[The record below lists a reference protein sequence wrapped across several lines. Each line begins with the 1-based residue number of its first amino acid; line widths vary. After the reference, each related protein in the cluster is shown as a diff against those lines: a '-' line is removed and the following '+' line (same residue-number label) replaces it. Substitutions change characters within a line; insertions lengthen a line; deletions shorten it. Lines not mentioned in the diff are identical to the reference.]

1 MLRKVK
7 KIVKGEKKV
16 DGAGVQLIR
25 VIGKP
30 DVYDFDPFLM
40 LDAFDSDDPETY
52 IKGFPWHPH
61 RGIETVTY
69 LLEGE
74 IDHGDSLGNSG
85 VIKNGDCQWMTA
97 GSGIIHQEMPQ
108 PAPRLLGT
116 QLWVNLPA
124 KYKMTA
130 PKYRDFGSAD
140 MPLVEDGDSIVR
152 IIAGQYQGTKGPMEE
167 ITVQPTY
174 LDVTID
180 AGGSFEFHTNPEDT
194 LFIYIIYGT
203 VLLPS
208 EGNRELPGRQAVLF
222 DRGDQLQIKG
232 SSEGEARL
240 LLFSGKPLGEPVEWG
255 GPIVMNTKE
264 ELKLAFKEIDEGT
277 FIKEHHS
284 DGTISS
290 KAVNS
295 SFYKK

>member
-1 MLRKVK
+1 MLNMVK

-40 LDAFDSDDPETY
+40 LDAFDSDNPDTY

-85 VIKNGDCQWMTA
+85 VIRNGQCQWMTA

-124 KYKMTA
+124 GDKMTV
-130 PKYRDFGSAD
+130 PKYRDFKSSD
-140 MPLVEDGDSIVR
+140 MPVVEDKGSIVR
-152 IIAGQYQGTKGPMEE
+152 IIAGEFNGTKGPMEE

-174 LDVTID
+174 LDVTVKSGCSFYYD
-180 AGGSFEFHTNPEDT
+180 ADPENT
-194 LFIYIIYGT
+194 LFIYIIHGS
-203 VLLPS
+203 LIFPAEDSRILPA
-208 EGNRELPGRQAVLF
+208 REAVLF
-222 DRGDQLQIKG
+222 ERGDRLHLKAG
-232 SSEGEARL
+232 SDEEVRL
-240 LLFSGKPLGEPVEWG
+240 LLFSGKPLNEPIEWG

-264 ELKLAFKEIDEGT
+264 ELNQAFKDIEEEA
-277 FIKEHHS
+277 FIKEHLS
-284 DGTISS
+284 DGTIRN
-290 KAVNS
+290 KQVNKN
-295 SFYKK
+295 FYK

>member
-1 MLRKVK
+1 MINKVK
-7 KIVKGEKKV
+7 KIVKGEHKV

-30 DVYDFDPFLM
+30 DIYDFDPFLM
-40 LDAFDSDDPETY
+40 LDAFDSDNPETY

-85 VIKNGDCQWMTA
+85 VIRNGDCQWMTA

-124 KYKMTA
+124 KDKMTA
-130 PKYRDFGSAD
+130 PKYRDFSNSD
-140 MPLVEDGDSIVR
+140 MPIIENNGSIVR
-152 IIAGQYQGTKGPMEE
+152 IIAGDFKGAKGPMEE

-174 LDVTID
+174 LDVTVKS
-180 AGGSFEFHTNPEDT
+180 GGSFYYENSPENT
-194 LFIYIIYGT
+194 LFIYIIHGSLIFPAEDNR
-203 VLLPS
+203 LLPA
-208 EGNRELPGRQAVLF
+208 RQAVLF
-222 DRGDQLQIKG
+222 EQGEKLGLQAKG
-232 SSEGEARL
+232 NEEARL
-240 LLFSGKPLGEPVEWG
+240 LLFSGKPLNEPIEWG

-264 ELKLAFKEIDEGT
+264 ELKLAFKEIEEGT
-277 FIKEHHS
+277 FIKEHLH
-284 DGTISS
+284 DGSIRN
-290 KAVNS
+290 KEVNKN
-295 SFYKK
+295 YYR

>member
-1 MLRKVK
+1 MINKVK
-7 KIVKGEKKV
+7 KIVKGENKV
-16 DGAGVQLIR
+16 DGAGVHLIR

-40 LDAFDSDDPETY
+40 LDAFDSDNPDTY

-85 VIKNGDCQWMTA
+85 IIRDGQCQWMTA

-108 PAPRLLGT
+108 PAPRMLGT

-124 KYKMTA
+124 GDKMTA
-130 PKYRDFGSAD
+130 PKYRDFKSSD
-140 MPLVEDGDSIVR
+140 MPVVEDEGSIVR
-152 IIAGQYQGTKGPMEE
+152 IIAGEYNGTKGPMED

-174 LDVTID
+174 LDVTVKN
-180 AGGSFEFHTNPEDT
+180 GGSFYYDTDPENT
-194 LFIYIIYGT
+194 LFIYIIQGSLIFPAEDNR
-203 VLLPS
+203 LLPA
-208 EGNRELPGRQAVLF
+208 REAVLF
-222 DRGDQLQIKG
+222 ERGNKLHLKAGND
-232 SSEGEARL
+232 EEARL
-240 LLFSGKPLGEPVEWG
+240 LLFSGKPLNEPIEWG

-264 ELKLAFKEIDEGT
+264 ELSLAFKDIEENT
-277 FIKEHHS
+277 FIKEHLD
-284 DGTISS
+284 DGTIRN
-290 KAVNS
+290 KQVNK
-295 SFYKK
+295 SFYG

>member
-1 MLRKVK
+1 MINMVK
-7 KIVKGEKKV
+7 KIVKGEKKI

-40 LDAFDSDDPETY
+40 LDAFDSDNPDTY

-85 VIKNGDCQWMTA
+85 VIQDGQCQWMTA

-124 KYKMTA
+124 GDKMTA
-130 PKYRDFGSAD
+130 PKYRDFQSSD
-140 MPLVEDGDSIVR
+140 MPVIEDEGSKVR
-152 IIAGQYQGTKGPMEE
+152 IIAGEYNETKGPMED

-174 LDVTID
+174 LDITVKS
-180 AGGSFEFHTNPEDT
+180 GGSFYYDPDPENT
-194 LFIYIIYGT
+194 LFIYIIHGSLILPAEDRR
-203 VLLPS
+203 VLPA
-208 EGNRELPGRQAVLF
+208 REAVLF
-222 DRGDQLQIKG
+222 EQGDKLHLKAG
-232 SSEGEARL
+232 DNEEARL
-240 LLFSGKPLGEPVEWG
+240 LLFSGKPLNEPIEWG

-264 ELKLAFKEIDEGT
+264 ELNHAFKDIEEEN
-277 FIKEHHS
+277 FIKEHLP
-284 DGTISS
+284 DGTISD
-290 KAVNS
+290 KKVNKN
-295 SFYKK
+295 FYK

>member
-7 KIVKGEKKV
+7 REVKGENTV

-30 DVYDFDPFLM
+30 DVEDFDPFLM
-40 LDAFDSDDPETY
+40 LDAFDSDNPETY

-74 IDHGDSLGNSG
+74 IQHGDSIGNSG
-85 VIKNGDCQWMTA
+85 VITDGDCQWMTA

-108 PAPRLLGT
+108 AAPKMLGT
-116 QLWVNLPA
+116 QLWINLPA
-124 KYKMTA
+124 KDKMTV
-130 PKYRDFGSAD
+130 PKYRDFKQAD
-140 MPLVEDGDSIVR
+140 IPLVETDHSSVR
-152 IIAGQYQGTKGPMEE
+152 VIAGEYHDAKGPMEE

-174 LDVTID
+174 LDVSINPH
-180 AGGSFEFHTNPEDT
+180 GSFTFETDSQNT
-194 LFIYIIYGT
+194 LFIYIISGSAI
-203 VLLPS
+203 LPA
-208 EGNRELPGRQAVLF
+208 ENNRELSAKRAVLF
-222 DRGDQLQIKG
+222 D
-232 SSEGEARL
+232 EGEELNLKAGDKTL
-240 LLFSGKPLGEPVEWG
+240 QFLLFSGKPLNEPIEWG

-264 ELKLAFKEIDEGT
+264 ELQLAFREIKEGT

-284 DGTISS
+284 DGTISNREI
-290 KAVNS
+290 NS
-295 SFYKK
+295 SFYM

>member
-1 MLRKVK
+1 MINKVK
-7 KIVKGEKKV
+7 KIVKGENKV
-16 DGAGVQLIR
+16 DGAGVHLIR

-40 LDAFDSDDPETY
+40 LDAFDSDNPDTY

-85 VIKNGDCQWMTA
+85 VIQDGQCQWMTA

-108 PAPRLLGT
+108 PAPRMLGT

-124 KYKMTA
+124 GDKMTA
-130 PKYRDFGSAD
+130 PKYRDFQSSD
-140 MPLVEDGDSIVR
+140 MPVIEDKGSKVR
-152 IIAGQYQGTKGPMEE
+152 IIAGEFNGAKGPMED

-174 LDVTID
+174 LDVTIKS
-180 AGGSFEFHTNPEDT
+180 GGSFYYDTEPENT
-194 LFIYIIYGT
+194 LFIYIIHGS
-203 VLLPS
+203 LIFPAEDNRILPA
-208 EGNRELPGRQAVLF
+208 REAVLF
-222 DRGDQLQIKG
+222 ERGDRLHL
-232 SSEGEARL
+232 EAGNNEEVRL
-240 LLFSGKPLGEPVEWG
+240 LLFSGKPLNEPIKWG

-264 ELKLAFKEIDEGT
+264 ELNQAFKDIEDGN
-277 FIKEHHS
+277 FIKEHLD
-284 DGTISS
+284 DGTIRN
-290 KAVNS
+290 KQVNK
-295 SFYKK
+295 SFYE

>member
-7 KIVKGEKKV
+7 KIVKGKDTV

-40 LDAFDSDDPETY
+40 LDAFDNSDPETY

-74 IDHGDSLGNSG
+74 VDHGDSLGNSG
-85 VIKNGDCQWMTA
+85 VIRDGDCQWMTA

-108 PAPRLLGT
+108 PPSRMLGT

-124 KYKMTA
+124 KDKMTR
-130 PKYRDFGSAD
+130 PKYRDFSSKD
-140 MPLVEDGDSIVR
+140 MPLVENEESRVR
-152 IIAGQYQGTKGPMEE
+152 IIAGDYRGTKGPMEE

-174 LDVTID
+174 LDVTIKP
-180 AGGSFEFHTNPEDT
+180 GGAFYFETDPGDT
-194 LFIYIIYGT
+194 LFIYIIFGS
-203 VLLPS
+203 VLLPA
-208 EGNRELPGRQAVLF
+208 ENNRILPARQAVLF
-222 DRGDQLQIKG
+222 DQGDKLEIKADDP
-232 SSEGEARL
+232 EEARL
-240 LLFSGKPLGEPVEWG
+240 LLFSGKPLNEPIEWG

-264 ELKLAFKEIDEGT
+264 ELKQAFRDIDEGT
-277 FIKEHHS
+277 FIKEHLE
-284 DGTISS
+284 DGTMRNRP
-290 KAVNS
+290 VNKD
-295 SFYKK
+295 FYTS